1 MRSTKLELACVGAF
15 ALIVAGFGF
24 SPTDEG
30 AWGRRDDKVESPM
43 SRESVWSEKG
53 VTK

>member
-1 MRSTKLELACVGAF
+1 MRSTKLELASVGAL

-30 AWGRRDDKVESPM
+30 AGGRRDDKSN
-43 SRESVWSEKG
+43 SQGLRESVWSEKG
-53 VTK
+53 VMK